1 MQTTG
6 KATEIT
12 ASAVKCVLDNTDL
25 TGTIVSFYATSWDL
39 RSLIVSRSLKD
50 IVRARVR
57 RSLYICNAEGVWRV
71 CVATG
76 HVEKMAA
83 TPFHGTGMV
92 RPGEPERQLRG
103 HQATMVDGVVVVAGA
118 MIDQQFVWRFD
129 PLDSTWRELPSMLG
143 GRGVHSLASV
153 GGRIFALGGK
163 SSTGFNGYPMELL
176 DVRGGATSWH
186 PIGPQHYGIMD
197 WCMHA
202 GTGSGNYM
210 YAVGGS
216 RDTGHEY
223 RFTDSELVHRMDATT
238 GAWEVVASMTH
249 PRSCLTVCGR
259 SDGDFYALGGL
270 INRDQL
276 PSDSSDSSGEDVGG
290 GMRWK
295 YLKIVERYLAGENR
309 WITLAPMRADGK
321 FIGASVVDG
330 CLWAVTRVERAILLD
345 KYDPSVDAWVEKHAV
360 SRDLPLFE
368 GYSFYA
374 STHVCTTVDGFA

>member
-1 MQTTG
+1 MQTNQTNTSL
-6 KATEIT
+6 KSETS
-12 ASAVKCVLDNTDL
+12 ASMRVFGNIDL
-25 TGTIVSFYATSWDL
+25 TGVIMSFYASNWGL
-39 RSLIVSRSLKD
+39 RPPSLVSRGFKGL
-50 IVRARVR
+50 VRARVR
-57 RSLYICNAEGVWRV
+57 SSLYMCNCNGLWRV
-71 CVATG
+71 CLATG
-76 HVEKMAA
+76 GVEYLAE
-83 TPFHGTGMV
+83 TPFGNPDDQDNYLSGQRST
-92 RPGEPERQLRG
+92 
-103 HQATMVDGVVVVAGA
+103 TVDGAVVVTGGTADLTLA
-118 MIDQQFVWRFD
+118 WRFD
-129 PLDSTWRELPSMLG
+129 PIDSAWRELPPMLG
-143 GRGVHSLASV
+143 GRSEHSMASV

-163 SSTGFNGYPMELL
+163 RFGNDGCVMECL
-176 DVRGGATSWH
+176 DVRGGAGSWQT
-186 PIGPQHYGIMD
+186 IGPQDGADVAMQG
-197 WCMHA
+197 
-202 GTGSGNYM
+202 GTGSGNFAYK
-210 YAVGGS
+210 VGGYNY
-216 RDTGHEY
+216 DTES
-223 RFTDSELVHRMDATT
+223 DLAEVHRMNAST
-238 GAWEVVASMTH
+238 GAWEVVAPMNH
-249 PRSCLTVCGR
+249 PRRCLSVCGR

-330 CLWAVTRVERAILLD
+330 CLWAVTRVERAIVLD